1 MQSLAGESGVG
12 HPPYY
17 MIAYE
22 VNGLATASS
31 AGSDASRL
39 SWTVDH
45 RAGEL
50 TCPFRCP
57 HSRPGANRR
66 LWGEGSN
73 VILSLVDSAGN
84 SGGVAS
90 STYSITGA
98 RLKTDCNFIGL
109 SCIVSAIDGSSSCL
123 PSVPTAWPLINANT
137 TKDLDTC
144 QPLGLVMAGG
154 VPPYTVS
161 IVQLGGSVRNVTLGS
176 QDNAY
181 TWINQAAPN
190 SDLLGTSDALCS
202 TRSSD

>member
-1 MQSLAGESGVG
+1 SLVECQSADIVVQSLAGESSVG
-12 HPPYY
+12 RPPYY

-22 VNGLATASS
+22 VNGLATVSP
-31 AGSDASRL
+31 AGSDPARL

-45 RAGEL
+45 RAG
-50 TCPFRCP
+50 
-57 HSRPGANRR
+57 SD
-66 LWGEGSN
+66 

-84 SGGVAS
+84 SGGVAPA
-90 STYSITGA
+90 TYSIT
-98 RLKTDCNFIGL
+98 
-109 SCIVSAIDGSSSCL
+109 DGSSSCL
-123 PSVPTAWPLINANT
+123 PSVPAAWPLINANT

-144 QPLGLVMAGG
+144 QSLGLVMAGG

-190 SDLLGTSDALCS
+190 SDLLG
-202 TRSSD
+202 